1 MKMEC
6 SKKREI
12 RGEVKKEW
20 MESVEE
26 WRYVEE
32 KEVEVVKKEEKL
44 SDMKVHLSKPSS
56 FEIYGQTIRCSEG
69 RQSWFIDR
77 ALQSV

>member
-1 MKMEC
+1 M
-6 SKKREI
+6 REI

-32 KEVEVVKKEEKL
+32 KEVEVVKKEERL
-44 SDMKVHLSKPSS
+44 SEMKVHLSKPSS
-56 FEIYGQTIRCSEG
+56 FEINGQTINCSGEW
-69 RQSWFIDR
+69 QSWFIDR
-77 ALQSV
+77 ELRSVCI